1 MGFLDNSTNN
11 IIVDAVLTDRG
22 RQFLSRNDG
31 SFSILTFALCDD
43 EVDYSIIKKYGIT
56 VGKEKI
62 TKNTP
67 VMEAQTHG
75 SLACKYKLLSL
86 GNPKLI
92 TIPNL
97 SLTLEGNGSILTLSV
112 SSATDGNSQKQVT
125 IYQSVTNQPTIPS
138 ELVDTAFVVKM
149 DNRFITIPGAAPSI
163 NSDGIATYLLT
174 QASTNTGQG
183 GGQVTFPVATLPIPQ
198 YTLYSTYSN
207 NSVIQTYITA
217 TGWNSGAEKT
227 IEVQISNP
235 GITT

>member
-31 SFSILTFALCDD
+31 SFSILSFALADD

-67 VMEAQTHG
+67 VTEAQTHG

-86 GNPKLI
+86 SNPKLI
-92 TIPNL
+92 TLPNL
-97 SLTLEGNGSILTLSV
+97 KVTLEGNASILSLSV
-112 SSATDGNSQKQVT
+112 SSATDGNNQKQVT
-125 IYQSVTNQPTIPS
+125 VYQSLTNQPSIPS

-163 NSDGIATYLLT
+163 NSDGIATYLVT
-174 QASTNTGQG
+174 QATTNTSQG
-183 GGQVTFPVATLPIPQ
+183 GGQVNFPVATLPIPQ

-207 NSVIQTYITA
+207 NSLIQTYISVS
-217 TGWNSGAEKT
+217 GWNSGAEK
-227 IEVQISNP
+227 IIDVQINNP
-235 GITT
+235 GVTS